1 MGLYLQ
7 YAVES
12 RGFGFQI
19 DYAVQVYIYNER
31 DCSPDPGLYALFPRD
46 VSLMILSHKI
56 FDQYLFLNFFLIFKT
71 NSRIVPFTDGV
82 VVTDF
87 AIVKIANIFAKKT
100 K

>member
-19 DYAVQVYIYNER
+19 DYTVQVYIYNER
-31 DCSPDPGLYALFPRD
+31 DCSPDPGLYALFPWD

-56 FDQYLFLNFFLIFKT
+56 FDQYLFLNFFSHFQ
-71 NSRIVPFTDGV
+71 D
-82 VVTDF
+82 
-87 AIVKIANIFAKKT
+87 
-100 K
+100 

>member
-31 DCSPDPGLYALFPRD
+31 DCSSDPGLYALC
-46 VSLMILSHKI
+46 
-56 FDQYLFLNFFLIFKT
+56 
-71 NSRIVPFTDGV
+71 IVPMGRKFDDTV
-82 VVTDF
+82 S
-87 AIVKIANIFAKKT
+87 
-100 K
+100 